1 MRHIYDET
9 KHETKHETKRSMVT
23 TCFLSLAFCVFM
35 LQTTAVSA
43 SGQGM
48 LKVKSN
54 HSVMDTLDKLE
65 KVLLSKGMKVFMR
78 IDHAAGASGA
88 GLELRPTQL
97 MIFGNPKVGTP
108 LMNCSQSIAIDLP
121 QKMLAWQ
128 DEAGQVWLGYNDPA
142 HLKERHASSGCDK
155 VFEKVS
161 GALAKFAAAA
171 TK

>member
-1 MRHIYDET
+1 MRA
-9 KHETKHETKRSMVT
+9 KHKMNRSCFA
-23 TCFLSLAFCVFM
+23 TCFLSFALLGLV
-35 LQTTAVSA
+35 LQATSLSA

-48 LKVKSN
+48 LVVKST
-54 HSVMDTLDKLE
+54 HSVVDTLDKLE

-88 GLELRPTQL
+88 DLELRPTQV
-97 MIFGNPKVGTP
+97 MIFGNPKIGTP

-142 HLKERHASSGCDK
+142 YLKERHASSGCDK
-155 VFEKVS
+155 IFEKVS

-171 TK
+171 TQ